1 MSGDTP
7 HQDNERGVASSMWV
21 GSTPDVVRCPF
32 RVLGRHRTWIGVLSV
47 FWEDTG
53 HGSVSFQCFGKTPD
67 MDRCPFRVLG
77 RHRTTCGV
85 LQRGGER
92 TPDVG
97 RCLFR
102 VWEGHRTWSGVFCAF
117 GKDTGRGP
125 VSFPR
130 GGKTPDVVRCPC
142 CWGEKTPDHVQF
154 SCFGFRGGTSPQTS
168 EPSVVVGLAGLPS
181 AAQGLGFRLLMASGA
196 PIPCLPTGLLN

>member
-1 MSGDTP
+1 MPGDTP

-21 GSTPDVVRCPF
+21 GRTPDVVRCPF
-32 RVLGRHRTWIGVLSV
+32 RVWERHRTWIGVLSAGGK
-47 FWEDTG
+47 DTG
-53 HGSVSFQCFGKTPD
+53 LHPVFFC
-67 MDRCPFRVLG
+67 
-77 RHRTTCGV
+77 
-85 LQRGGER
+85 GGER

-102 VWEGHRTWSGVFCAF
+102 VWERHRTWSGVFCAF

-130 GGKTPDVVRCPC
+130 GGKDTGRGPVS
-142 CWGEKTPDHVQF
+142 WLLGEKSPDHVQC
-154 SCFGFRGGTSPQTS
+154 SCFGFRGGRSPQTS

-181 AAQGLGFRLLMASGA
+181 AAQGLGFRLLMASGG